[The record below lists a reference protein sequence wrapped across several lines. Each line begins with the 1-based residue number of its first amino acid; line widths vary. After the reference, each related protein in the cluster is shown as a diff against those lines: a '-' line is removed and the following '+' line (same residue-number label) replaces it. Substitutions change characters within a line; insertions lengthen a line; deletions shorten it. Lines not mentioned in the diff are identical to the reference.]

1 VLPSAPE
8 STAIATACELTA
20 PLSLST
26 FSLICAVDDAD
37 AAAVVAAAAA
47 AAAVAVAVAVAVAM
61 PATVADIVGAGVVAA
76 AFDRLRAEDA
86 EDAIDD
92 DDEDNEED
100 DEFNDGGGMP
110 PLDAA
115 AAARM

>member
-1 VLPSAPE
+1 M
-8 STAIATACELTA
+8 
-20 PLSLST
+20 SLST

-37 AAAVVAAAAA
+37 ASA

-92 DDEDNEED
+92 DDE
-100 DEFNDGGGMP
+100 FNDGGGMP

>member
-37 AAAVVAAAAA
+37 AAAA

>member
-37 AAAVVAAAAA
+37 VAAVVAAAA
-47 AAAVAVAVAVAVAM
+47 AVAVAVAVAM